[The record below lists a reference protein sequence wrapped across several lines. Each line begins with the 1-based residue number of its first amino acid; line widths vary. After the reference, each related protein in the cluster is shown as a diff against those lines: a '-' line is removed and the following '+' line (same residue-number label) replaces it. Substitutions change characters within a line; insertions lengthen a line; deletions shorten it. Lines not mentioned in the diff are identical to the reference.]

1 MDIYVRDYGILG
13 NQKEGVGRAVQRL
26 IDSLPQE
33 PLTLHFEPEE
43 YHLYSEEGTPVPYRM
58 SNTTSEKQLPD
69 PTRNVAIRLKGV
81 SGLTIDGHGAT
92 FMYHGRMTQMVIE
105 DSQDIT
111 IKNLNFDYADPLIF
125 EGVVERKGVLS
136 FDLKVSE
143 NSYVGDNTWKREGW
157 SGVATHSVKIRKKD
171 TQWKRVRNPLKT
183 PSLLRK
189 IDAGVIRVYN
199 PLIRP
204 SVGDIYHFREDLRD
218 EMGFFIVT
226 SKGVSLEDIHF
237 FVTPGLGLLG
247 QDSEDLFF
255 TRIQCVPRKGR
266 TCSGFADFMHL
277 SSCRGRVEV
286 IDSVFQGAHDD
297 CINIHG
303 THLKVVKQE
312 RDRETVL
319 RYMHYQ
325 TFGFSPARVGDTVA
339 LVDQKSLVP
348 FFEGVVLKVEE
359 VNPREYRI
367 LWDRQLP
374 TLEEAT
380 LVANISANPSVLL
393 EGNLFTQVPTRG
405 VLITTSGPSVIRNN
419 TFRGT
424 YMSAIL
430 VANDGSSWYES
441 GEVSNLLIEKNHFE
455 SCGLPTIAV
464 LPEVK
469 KFVKP
474 VHGIITIRDNH
485 FSAHSSITVRGVE
498 CIEIGENQCK
508 GKIKVSHCS
517 SVNVASK

>member
-1 MDIYVRDYGILG
+1 MDIYAKDYGMFG
-13 NQKEGVGRAVQRL
+13 NQKEGVGGALQRIL
-26 IDSLPQE
+26 DSLPQE
-33 PLTLHFEPEE
+33 PVTLHIEPGE
-43 YHLYSEEGTPVPYRM
+43 YHLYPEEGTPVPYRM

-69 PTRNVAIRLKGV
+69 PTRNIAIRIKEKRH
-81 SGLTIDGHGAT
+81 LTIDGHGAS
-92 FMYHGRMTQMVIE
+92 FIYHGRMTQMVIE

-125 EGVVERKGVLS
+125 EGVVVRRGFYS

-143 NSYVGDNTWKREGW
+143 HSYIGKNLWKREGW
-157 SGVATHSVKIRKKD
+157 SGVATHSVKIRSKD
-171 TQWKRVRNPLKT
+171 TQWKRVRNPLKK
-183 PSLLRK
+183 PSFQRK
-189 IDAGVIRVYN
+189 IAPGVVRVYN
-199 PLIRP
+199 PFLRP
-204 SVGDIYHFREDLRD
+204 SPGDIYHFREDLRD

-226 SKGVSLEDIHF
+226 SKGVSLEDIRF

-255 TRIQCVPRKGR
+255 SRIHCVPQEGR

-286 IDSVFQGAHDD
+286 IDSIFQGAHDD

-303 THLKVVKQE
+303 THLKVVEQ
-312 RDRETVL
+312 RGDYQTLL
-319 RYMHYQ
+319 RYMHHQ
-325 TFGFSPARVGDTVA
+325 TFGFAPARVGDTVA

-348 FFEGVVLKVEE
+348 FFEGKVLDVEE
-359 VNPREYRI
+359 VTPREYCI
-367 LWDRQLP
+367 TWDRQLP
-374 TLEEAT
+374 LQSEST

-441 GEVSNLLIEKNHFE
+441 GGVSNLTIEQNQFE
-455 SCGLPTIAV
+455 QCGLPTIGI
-464 LPEVK
+464 LPEIK
-469 KFVKP
+469 KFVQP
-474 VHGIITIRDNH
+474 VHGVITIRDNR
-485 FSAHSSITVRGVE
+485 FSPGSSIVAKGVE
-498 CIEIGENQCK
+498 CIEIGEDQCK
-508 GKIKVSHCS
+508 GRVTTSHCS
-517 SVNVASK
+517 SVKIESN